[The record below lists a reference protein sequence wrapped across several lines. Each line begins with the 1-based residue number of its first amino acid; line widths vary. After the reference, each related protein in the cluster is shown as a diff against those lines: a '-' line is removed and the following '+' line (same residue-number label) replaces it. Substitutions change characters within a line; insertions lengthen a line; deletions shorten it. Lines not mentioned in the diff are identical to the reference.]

1 MSASESLSNKLVR
14 EQLTSHTETQ
24 SAAQAS
30 TNSYAGVSESVLNAR
45 GKNAVQYVVK
55 NSGAN
60 TITAKIQ
67 GRIVNADGDASD
79 WIDSTLAAA
88 DVTAGAAVGFALTA
102 NPFSETR
109 IAIVAKVADSQ
120 GAALV
125 HGQASK
131 I

>member
-1 MSASESLSNKLVR
+1 MASEALSNKLTR
-14 EQLTSHTETQ
+14 QQLTSHTQTQ

-30 TNSYAGVSESVLNAR
+30 TNDYVGVAESVLDTR
-45 GKNAVQYVVK
+45 GKNGVQYVVT
-55 NSGAN
+55 NTGAN

-67 GRIVNADGDASD
+67 GRIVNEDGDASD

-88 DVTAGAAVGFALTA
+88 DVAAGAAGGFALTA

-109 IAIVAKVADSQ
+109 IAIESKVDGNA

-131 I
+131 V